1 MTKTVPGITIAG
13 QRRTG
18 QTCALVQSAFGIS
31 QQAAYNPPNY
41 TVAACTSSAPRF
53 SIGNMSDRPENNPNE
68 PRENYSGKMEWLYDT
83 MDQTPPKAGKRP
95 RRGFPCGTLI
105 LLFVG
110 VAVIAAVLWMLIG
123 PPLRANEMP
132 TPTATATA
140 TLAMPTP
147 LPSATPRLIPS
158 PTASPAATAESAF
171 AVGDRVVISGTSSQ
185 GVRIRAG
192 AGVDF
197 LTQGIYYDGDAFF
210 VLPNSDPQASY
221 PVENDGYV
229 WWRLR
234 AADGLIGWTVEEF
247 LDRAPLLVETPTPA
261 S

>member
-1 MTKTVPGITIAG
+1 
-13 QRRTG
+13 
-18 QTCALVQSAFGIS
+18 
-31 QQAAYNPPNY
+31 
-41 TVAACTSSAPRF
+41 
-53 SIGNMSDRPENNPNE
+53 MSDRPENNPSE
-68 PRENYSGKMEWLYDT
+68 ARENYSGKMEWLYDT

-110 VAVIAAVLWMLIG
+110 VAVIAVVLWMLIG
-123 PPLRANEMP
+123 PPLRAVDTP
-132 TPTATATA
+132 TATPTATATL
-140 TLAMPTP
+140 TMPTP
-147 LPSATPRLIPS
+147 LPSATPRVVPS
-158 PTASPAATAESAF
+158 PTASAEATPQSVF
-171 AVGDRVVISGTSSQ
+171 AVGDRVVINGTSSQ

-192 AGVDF
+192 AGTDF

-221 PVENDGYV
+221 PVDSDGYR

-234 AADGLIGWTVEEF
+234 AADGLIGWTVESF
-247 LDRAPLLVETPTPA
+247 LKKAPLLVETPTPK

>member
-1 MTKTVPGITIAG
+1 
-13 QRRTG
+13 
-18 QTCALVQSAFGIS
+18 
-31 QQAAYNPPNY
+31 
-41 TVAACTSSAPRF
+41 
-53 SIGNMSDRPENNPNE
+53 MSERPENNPSE

-83 MDQTPPKAGKRP
+83 MDQTSPKAGKRP

-110 VAVIAAVLWMLIG
+110 IAVIAAVLWMLIG
-123 PPLRANEMP
+123 PPLRAVETP
-132 TPTATATA
+132 ASTPTATATL
-140 TLAMPTP
+140 TMPTP
-147 LPSATPRLIPS
+147 LPSATQRVVPS
-158 PTASPAATAESAF
+158 PTASAEATPQSVF
-171 AVGDRVVISGTSSQ
+171 AVGDRVVINGTSSQ

-192 AGVDF
+192 AGTDF

-221 PVENDGYV
+221 PVENDGYW

-234 AADGLIGWTVEEF
+234 AADGLIGWTVESF
-247 LDRAPLLVETPTPA
+247 LEKAPLLAETPTPE

>member
-1 MTKTVPGITIAG
+1 
-13 QRRTG
+13 
-18 QTCALVQSAFGIS
+18 
-31 QQAAYNPPNY
+31 
-41 TVAACTSSAPRF
+41 
-53 SIGNMSDRPENNPNE
+53 MSDRPDNNPSE

-95 RRGFPCGTLI
+95 RRGFPCGTFI

-110 VAVIAAVLWMLIG
+110 VAVIAAVLLMLIG
-123 PPLRANEMP
+123 PPLRAVESPSP
-132 TPTATATA
+132 TPTTTA
-140 TLAMPTP
+140 TLAMPTTP
-147 LPSATPRLIPS
+147 PSATPRVIPS
-158 PTASPAATAESAF
+158 PTAPVEETPKAAF

-192 AGVDF
+192 AGTDY

-221 PVENDGYV
+221 PVESDNYR

-234 AADGLIGWTVEEF
+234 AADGLIGWTVESF
-247 LDRAPLLVETPTPA
+247 LEKAPLLSETPGP
-261 S
+261 